1 MPLHR
6 RSLLAGALTL
16 GAAQAFPGLSRAQ
29 ARKLVFATFTG
40 SWEEAHRG
48 VLVPAFRNLV
58 EYQSDLLYARGKTTV
73 RALVLA
79 LIGMVK
85 AGLLVMLLASADDQ
99 GTGWIVGLNGL
110 FLVLWLVS
118 AAATYTAFDGR
129 RRPGSAERPVRPVPQ
144 PVE

>member
-1 MPLHR
+1 MLV
-6 RSLLAGALTL
+6 AL
-16 GAAQAFPGLSRAQ
+16 
-29 ARKLVFATFTG
+29 
-40 SWEEAHRG
+40 
-48 VLVPAFRNLV
+48 LVPAFRNLV

-85 AGLLVMLLASADDQ
+85 AGLLVMLLASVDDQ
-99 GTGWIVGLNGL
+99 GTGWIAGLNAL

-118 AAATYTAFDGR
+118 TAATYIAFDWPQR
-129 RRPGSAERPVRPVPQ
+129 SRPTDRDVRPVPL